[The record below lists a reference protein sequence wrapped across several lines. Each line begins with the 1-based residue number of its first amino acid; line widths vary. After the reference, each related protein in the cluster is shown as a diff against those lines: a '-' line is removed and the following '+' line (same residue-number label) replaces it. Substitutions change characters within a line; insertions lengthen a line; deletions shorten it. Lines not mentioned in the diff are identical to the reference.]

1 MAVEIFTISQS
12 NFSISILPE
21 GESSF
26 GLGPLGTSAQLECLL
41 LKLAGRLVFTVE
53 RNSVII
59 DSIFDMNALKGF
71 LNPEVL
77 GSR

>member
-12 NFSISILPE
+12 NFSISISPE

-59 DSIFDMNALKGF
+59 DSIFGMNALKGF